1 MKEICSFM
9 HSISSQYFVIRRLLL
24 FMVGSYELDFMK
36 LDLDHVR

>member
-1 MKEICSFM
+1 M
-9 HSISSQYFVIRRLLL
+9 HSILIRRLLL